1 MIIPVIM
8 CGGAGLRLWPVSRE
22 DSPKPF
28 LPLVDGESTFA
39 LTLKRIA
46 DPERFA
52 PPVIVA
58 GAGHA
63 HLVRAA
69 LAEAGAQA
77 TVLLEPLARD
87 TAPAIAAAT
96 AHVAAG
102 HPDATLLVLAA
113 DHVIRDLT
121 GFAATVDAAGPAAAA
136 GRIVVYG
143 IPPTGPATGYGY
155 IRPGAASG
163 EGAARTVGAFVEKPD
178 IERARAFLADG
189 YLWNSG
195 IFQMSVATALEE
207 LETHVPAVL
216 AAARAAVAGAR
227 GEGDVLTLDADAFAK
242 APKISFD
249 HAVMEKTARAA
260 VVDAGFD
267 WSDLGTWSAV
277 WDADAKDADGNVA
290 TGDVTLLDTKNAY
303 VNSSRPRVGV
313 VGLSDAVV
321 VASDDAVLVTT
332 RAHADRVKDLAA
344 AIEKAPEAV
353 FGDFARHYRP
363 WGHYQSLD
371 QGAGHQV
378 KRIVVIPGARLSL
391 QKHAH
396 RAEHWTVVAGVAE
409 VTLGMERDAL
419 KQIIVRANETVH
431 IPLGA
436 IHRLANPGDVPLV
449 LIEVQVGDYLGE
461 DDIVRLED
469 DYGR

>member
-1 MIIPVIM
+1 MIFPCILS
-8 CGGAGLRLWPVSRE
+8 GGIGSRLWPLSRK
-22 DSPKPF
+22 DRPKQF
-28 LPLVDGESTFA
+28 LPIFNGESLFQKTCRRVHGEAFA
-39 LTLKRIA
+39 SPIVIGNN
-46 DPERFA
+46 DHRFL
-52 PPVIVA
+52 I
-58 GAGHA
+58 GEQ
-63 HLVRAA
+63 
-69 LAEAGAQA
+69 LAEIGVEAN
-77 TVLLEPLARD
+77 TILLEPMGRNTA
-87 TAPAIAAAT
+87 APAAMAAIIAAEKDPDALILLLPSDHLIGREDVCLSSVQDAAT
-96 AHVAAG
+96 AA
-102 HPDATLLVLAA
+102 
-113 DHVIRDLT
+113 R
-121 GFAATVDAAGPAAAA
+121 A
-136 GRIVVYG
+136 GRIVTFG
-143 IPPTGPATGYGY
+143 ITPSEPNTGYGY
-155 IRPGAASG
+155 IRLMAGQDPVR
-163 EGAARTVGAFVEKPD
+163 EVEAFVEKPD